1 MAARRLFA
9 AALLL
14 SLALASA
21 NILLGPLNLDEG
33 WYLYAAKSVSSGALP
48 YRDFFFTQ
56 APAMP
61 LVYGSLAWLWGGAG
75 VLGGR
80 ILTALL
86 GLAAALLAALLAA
99 TAVESDRK
107 WAAALTTFALTACNV
122 WHSYFTVIPKTYSL
136 AALFTAAAF
145 LALATGG
152 RLRKG
157 PAAQLLLVLGG
168 FLLALAAGT
177 RLSLGAML
185 PVTGLFLLACH
196 RARGPAWLFFG
207 IGGAAGL
214 CAVFLPFVA
223 GNFEAFAFAN
233 FFHGG
238 RASGGIAMMAG
249 SLSRLC
255 RNYMPL
261 VLVALATLPMAAS
274 RRDRAPSGTSESL
287 LWLVATAPVFAVH
300 LLSPFPYDD
309 YQVPVMPIAAAAV
322 SALFWQRCDIGGR
335 AQTHLLSCLLV
346 GALLFAFTSTVNE
359 SWLVLRKDRFWIETK
374 QKPDLAL
381 LRETGRKIAALVPPG
396 TELLTQ
402 DTYLAVEAGRKV
414 PRGFEMGPFGY
425 FAALSDAEAA
435 KFHVLNRRLLL
446 DYLAKTDAPVAAAS
460 GYAFAMSAPE
470 LRKDDAGRAE
480 ILSELERRFSKTESI
495 PDFGQEHTVLDIFAA
510 KGEGPG
516 TR

>member
-1 MAARRLFA
+1 MASRRLFA
-9 AALLL
+9 TALAL
-14 SLALASA
+14 SLALAAA

-33 WYLYAAKSVSSGALP
+33 WYLYAAKSVAGGALP

-61 LVYGSLAWLWGGAG
+61 LLYGALAGLWSGAG

-80 ILTALL
+80 ILTAIL
-86 GLAAALLAALLAA
+86 GLAAALLASLLAA
-99 TAVESDRK
+99 TAVPSGRK

-136 AALFTAAAF
+136 AALFTAGAF
-145 LALATGG
+145 LSLAAGS
-152 RLRKG
+152 RRAG
-157 PAAQLLLVLGG
+157 PAARLLSILGG

-185 PVTGLFLLACH
+185 PVTGLFLLVCH
-196 RARGPAWLFFG
+196 RTRGTAWLFFG

-214 CAVFLPFVA
+214 CAIFLPFVI

-238 RASGGIAMMAG
+238 RASGGLALMAG

-261 VLVALATLPMAAS
+261 ALLALATLPLAAA
-274 RRDRAPSGTSESL
+274 RRDRAPSGTCDPL
-287 LWLVATAPVFAVH
+287 LWLAAFAPVFVVH

-309 YQVPVMPIAAAAV
+309 YQVPVMPLAAAAI
-322 SALFWQRCDIGGR
+322 SALFWQRCNFDGR
-335 AQTHLLSCLLV
+335 AQAWLLATLLA
-346 GALLFAFTSTVNE
+346 GATLFAFTSPVNE
-359 SWLVLRKDRFWIETK
+359 SWLVLRKDRFWVETK
-374 QKPDLAL
+374 QRPDLLL

-396 TELLTQ
+396 AELLTQ

-414 PRGFEMGPFGY
+414 PHGFEMGPFGY
-425 FAALSDAEAA
+425 FATLPDDEAE
-435 KFHVLNRRLLL
+435 KFNVLNRKLLL
-446 DYLAKTDAPVAAAS
+446 NCLATTDAPVAAAS

-470 LRKDDAGRAE
+470 LRKDDAGRAA
-480 ILSELERRFSKTESI
+480 LLAELERRFSKVESI
-495 PDFGQEHTVLDIFAA
+495 PDFGQEHTTLDIYAA
-510 KGEGPG
+510 KREPG
-516 TR
+516 D